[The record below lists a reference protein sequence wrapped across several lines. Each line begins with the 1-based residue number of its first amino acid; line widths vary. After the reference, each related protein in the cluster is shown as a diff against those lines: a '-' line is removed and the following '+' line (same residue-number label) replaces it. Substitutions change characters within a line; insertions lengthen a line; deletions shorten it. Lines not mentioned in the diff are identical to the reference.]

1 VKLVTKDKFGQVGS
15 GSLTLTGP
23 LGVLRLEKEGIPSP
37 SPDDETIVQEQ
48 RRILVHWDTK
58 ELEQGF
64 GQSGERLV
72 WRYSTYGPSSKGKHV
87 PNALDVFYMPVR
99 YMEFCPEG
107 SEFQWPTLAGLLLQ
121 PVGKKRGQYRRV
133 GLFERSGINET
144 NRSCATFWNK
154 TKVLNP
160 GYYTIEHRSGE
171 YDITIV

>member
-1 VKLVTKDKFGQVGS
+1 LTLHCFFKSSNRIPGDIDWLAKIKEVEVKLVTKDKFGQVGS

-48 RRILVHWDTK
+48 RRILVYWDTK

-72 WRYSTYGPSSKGKHV
+72 WRYSTYGSSSKGKHV

-99 YMEFCPEG
+99 FMEFREEG
-107 SEFQWPTLAGLLLQ
+107 WDCERPKLASLLLQ

-133 GLFERSGINET
+133 GLFERSGT
-144 NRSCATFWNK
+144 R
-154 TKVLNP
+154 P
-160 GYYTIEHRSGE
+160 RY
-171 YDITIV
+171 